1 MKAVDFLKR
10 ASSCNNLIDA
20 YNLELSGIRSLS
32 AKIENIKYNFVNEGN
47 VEDDVKK
54 LEGSIYSIIE
64 LEEMI
69 TNELVNYIKV
79 KKEIYR
85 VINMVEDSTEKAL
98 LIMRYVNF
106 LKWET
111 ISYSMNYS
119 EQHVYRLHKKAL
131 KSVDSILENLV
142 S

>member
-20 YNLELSGIRSLS
+20 YNLELVGIRSLS

-47 VEDDVKK
+47 IEDDVKK
-54 LEGSIYSIIE
+54 LDSSIYSIIE
-64 LEEMI
+64 LEELI

-79 KKEIYR
+79 KKEIYS
-85 VINMVEDSTEKAL
+85 VINMIEDSTEKAL

-131 KSVDSILENLV
+131 KSVDNILENLV
-142 S
+142 I